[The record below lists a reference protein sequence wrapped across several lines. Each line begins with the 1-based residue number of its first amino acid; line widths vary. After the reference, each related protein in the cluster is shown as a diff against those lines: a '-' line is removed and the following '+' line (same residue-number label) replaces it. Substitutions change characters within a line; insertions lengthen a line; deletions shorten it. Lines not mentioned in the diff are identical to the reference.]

1 MDLTERRYTAGQAV
15 LFQQPVDT
23 LIDTVEGAQHRS
35 WAYDVAAQSSSFIIA
50 PRLRNDPISLNIE
63 TSATQTSPSLDTGWA
78 VETTASKIKTGDL
91 IPDPWTPWAE
101 AVKDAVTKMPLPAAD
116 APAAARLRAERITD
130 IQAVLGFSIV
140 DTARI
145 LGVTR
150 QALYHW
156 LDASK
161 DVKLQEASRGR
172 LTSIERLVKSW
183 GEHSASPLA
192 ALAQEP
198 LATGQTI
205 MQMMYADIVDEQKI
219 MAAFDELARRLHAKP
234 QSPSQ
239 KLAQAGA
246 TRRKS
251 AHSLPREE

>member
-1 MDLTERRYTAGQAV
+1 MDLTERHYTAGQAI

-35 WAYDVAAQSSSFIIA
+35 WAYDVAAQPNSFIIA
-50 PRLRNDPISLNIE
+50 PRLGNDPIGLNLE
-63 TSATQTSPSLDTGWA
+63 TGATRTSPSLDTGWPI
-78 VETTASKIKTGDL
+78 ETTASKIKTGDL
-91 IPDPWTPWAE
+91 IPDPWISWAE
-101 AVKDAVTKMPLPAAD
+101 AVKDAVTKTPLPAAG
-116 APAAARLRAERITD
+116 APAATRLRAERIGD

-172 LTSIERLVKSW
+172 LACIERLVKNW
-183 GEHSASPLA
+183 GEHSTSPLA
-192 ALAQEP
+192 SLAQEP

-205 MQMMYADIVDEQKI
+205 LQMMSANIVDEQKV
-219 MAAFDELARRLHAKP
+219 MAAFDELARRLQTKAK
-234 QSPSQ
+234 SPSQ
-239 KLAQAGA
+239 RLAQSGA

-251 AHSLPREE
+251 AHALPREE